1 MKKRK
6 LEEEFE
12 LEDVF
17 QGRPL
22 GNRVLIEPIPED
34 DITAGG
40 IIIPDMAKDRPQI
53 GIVKQIGDGQKIV
66 KNGVEEVVPIPVEVG
81 DVVLYSRYSGVDIRL
96 GGEDA
101 TIMSADDMLFV
112 LAPEQARE
120 FLQVA

>member
-1 MKKRK
+1 
-6 LEEEFE
+6 
-12 LEDVF
+12 
-17 QGRPL
+17 
-22 GNRVLIEPIPED
+22 
-34 DITAGG
+34 
-40 IIIPDMAKDRPQI
+40 
-53 GIVKQIGDGQKIV
+53 
-66 KNGVEEVVPIPVEVG
+66 VEEVVPIPVEVG

>member
-1 MKKRK
+1 MKRK
-6 LEEEFE
+6 LEDEYEM
-12 LEDVF
+12 EDVF

-53 GIVKQIGDGQKIV
+53 GIVKQIGDGLVVV
-66 KNGVEEVVPIPVEVG
+66 KNGVEEVVPIPVEIG

-96 GGEDA
+96 GGEAA

-112 LAPEQARE
+112 LAPEQAQE